1 MPDTP
6 SKLFGEIVAS
16 SFALLVILN
25 KLNILISILNEK
37 FTLKV
42 F

>member
-1 MPDTP
+1 MPETP
-6 SKLFGEIVAS
+6 RRLFGETPAS
-16 SFALLVILN
+16 SVALLVILN
-25 KLNILISILNEK
+25 RLKILINILNEK